1 MKKAVILRKE
11 KKKTREDAEH
21 SGEARCV
28 EAVRENE

>member
-11 KKKTREDAEH
+11 KKTREDAEH